1 MTTARMIVGDI
12 RDALATIPDATVD
25 LVLTS
30 PPFLALRSYLPAGH
44 PSKGME
50 IGQEGTPAAFV
61 DVLLDL
67 TAEWGRVLA
76 PHGSIA
82 VELGDSY
89 SGSGGSGGDYLPG
102 GMRDRQASYQGTART
117 ARGGPGRTVNLDR
130 DRWASSDGRPGWPL
144 AKSACMVP
152 EIYRVA
158 LVYGTHPLTGEPSP
172 AGRWRVRNTVR
183 WCRPNPPVGALGDK
197 YRPATSDIAI
207 ATRSRERYFDLD
219 AVRGDPSDVKDQRP
233 RSTNGTK
240 QAAADPAECM
250 TANYRARMPSNPAGA
265 PPLDWWYLPTF
276 AYAGA
281 HYATWPPALCVP
293 LIASMC
299 PRRVYTVCGEPSRR
313 IVRTARRSEK
323 DDTTRRK
330 HADGEKPAPGRQDRP
345 PEVGWE
351 MDRETVGW
359 TDCGHDSWRPG
370 RVLDPFSGSG
380 TTLTVATGM
389 GRDAIGIDIDERN
402 VELARE
408 RVGMLLTDVSYAAE
422 GVVA

>member
-1 MTTARMIVGDI
+1 M
-12 RDALATIPDATVD
+12 
-25 LVLTS
+25 
-30 PPFLALRSYLPAGH
+30 
-44 PSKGME
+44 
-50 IGQEGTPAAFV
+50 
-61 DVLLDL
+61 
-67 TAEWGRVLA
+67 LA

-82 VELGDSY
+82 VELGDTY

-102 GMRDRQASYQGTART
+102 GMRDRQ
-117 ARGGPGRTVNLDR
+117 
-130 DRWASSDGRPGWPL
+130 ASSDGRPGWPL

-240 QAAADPAECM
+240 QAAADPAACM

-299 PRRVYTVCGEPSRR
+299 PRRVCTVCGEPSRR
-313 IVRTARRSEK
+313 LTEPTEEYAAALGTPWRDDGTEGRRGIGKHGIAKPPMTAAR
-323 DDTTRRK
+323 
-330 HADGEKPAPGRQDRP
+330 
-345 PEVGWE
+345 V
-351 MDRETVGW
+351 TVGW

-408 RVGMLLTDVSYAAE
+408 RVGILLTDVSYVTE